1 LLAGVARLGNLCR
14 IYERLPSF
22 RLWKIAFNPG
32 SKPVTSLDN
41 PSKKIDST
49 FESRS
54 AIGAGTVVFVPI
66 RVLRMKSINNSV
78 LDQMSSAFSM
88 KYEYRAG

>member
-1 LLAGVARLGNLCR
+1 MP
-14 IYERLPSF
+14 ERMPSF
-22 RLWKIAFNPG
+22 RLWNIAFNPD
-32 SKPVTSLDN
+32 SEQVISLDN

-66 RVLRMKSINNSV
+66 RVLRMKFTNNSV
-78 LDQMSSAFSM
+78 LDQMSAL
-88 KYEYRAG
+88 